1 MLVVAPVGGGANGTV
16 GSGMGPQELIEFV
29 LLGVFVGTYGTLV
42 GAGGG
47 FILVPILLL
56 FFASQFSTTQA
67 SGTSLFV
74 VLCNGVSATIAFVRQ
89 KKIDYATGLRF
100 AAATVP
106 SAFIGGQI
114 ASYFGGTAFRLTF
127 GILLIGV
134 AIFLNLRPD
143 PKKAHALA
151 DPDKPLPP
159 GFVRRAIT
167 IANGTRY
174 DYAFNMRS
182 GILFSFGIGF
192 LSSVLGVGGGI
203 FMVPAMVFL
212 FGFPAHLAAATSSFV
227 LVFTALSGTISHL
240 LNGNVLFGPAIA
252 MSAGVIVGAQL
263 GAAISQRVQ
272 GKAIVRFLSIA
283 LILTGI
289 QLIVKALS

>member
-1 MLVVAPVGGGANGTV
+1 MPV
-16 GSGMGPQELIEFV
+16 QEIIEFV

-47 FILVPILLL
+47 FIIVPILLI
-56 FFASQFSTTQA
+56 FFATQFTTIQA
-67 SGTSLFV
+67 SATSLFV
-74 VLCNGVSATIAFVRQ
+74 VLCNGISASIAFVRQ
-89 KKIDYATGLRF
+89 KKIDYSTGVRF

-106 SAFIGGQI
+106 SAFIGGQV
-114 ASYFGGTAFRLTF
+114 ASYFGDTIFKLVF
-127 GILLIGV
+127 GVLLIGV

-143 PKKAHALA
+143 PKKAQALA
-151 DPDKPLPP
+151 DPDKPLPS

-174 DYAFNMRS
+174 EYAFNMRS
-182 GILFSFGIGF
+182 GLLFSFAIGF
-192 LSSVLGVGGGI
+192 LSSILGVGGGI

-227 LVFTALSGTISHL
+227 LVFTALSGTVSHL
-240 LNGNVLFGPAIA
+240 LQGNILFGPALA
-252 MSAGVIVGAQL
+252 MSAGVIVGAQM
-263 GAAISQRVQ
+263 GAAIAQRVQ
-272 GKAIVRFLSIA
+272 GKAIVRFLSVA

-289 QLIVKALS
+289 QLIVKAFN

>member
-1 MLVVAPVGGGANGTV
+1 MPLREVV
-16 GSGMGPQELIEFV
+16 EFV

-47 FILVPILLL
+47 FIIVPILLI
-56 FFASQFSTTQA
+56 FFGGQFDPPALA

-74 VLCNGVSATIAFVRQ
+74 VLCNGISASIAYIRQ
-89 KKIDYATGLRF
+89 KKIDYATGWRF

-106 SAFIGGQI
+106 SAFVGGLVAQF
-114 ASYFGGTAFRLTF
+114 FGAAAFKLTF

-143 PKKAHALA
+143 PKKAQALA
-151 DPDKPLPP
+151 DPDRPLPP
-159 GFVRRAIT
+159 GFVRRTLTDAR
-167 IANGTRY
+167 GQRSV
-174 DYAFNMRS
+174 YAFNMRS

-192 LSSVLGVGGGI
+192 LSSILGVGGGI

-227 LVFTALSGTISHL
+227 LVFTALSGTVSHL
-240 LNGNVLFGPAIA
+240 IQGNVLFGPAIA
-252 MSAGVIVGAQL
+252 MSAGVIGGAQL

-272 GKAIVRFLSIA
+272 GKAIVRFLSVA

-289 QLIVKALS
+289 QLIIKAIGG

>member
-1 MLVVAPVGGGANGTV
+1 MSV
-16 GSGMGPQELIEFV
+16 QEIIEFV

-47 FILVPILLL
+47 FIIVPILLI
-56 FFASQFSTTQA
+56 FFSSQFTTIQA
-67 SGTSLFV
+67 SATSLFV
-74 VLCNGVSATIAFVRQ
+74 VLCNGISASIAFVRQ
-89 KKIDYATGLRF
+89 KKIDYATGIRF

-114 ASYFGGTAFRLTF
+114 ASYFSDAIFKLVF
-127 GILLIGV
+127 GVLLIGV
-134 AIFLNLRPD
+134 ALFLNLRPD
-143 PKKAHALA
+143 PKKAQALA
-151 DPDKPLPP
+151 DPNNPLPS

-182 GILFSFGIGF
+182 GIIFSFGIGF
-192 LSSVLGVGGGI
+192 LSSILGVGGGI
-203 FMVPAMVFL
+203 FMVPAMVFM

-227 LVFTALSGTISHL
+227 LVFTALSGTASHL
-240 LNGNVLFGPAIA
+240 LQGNIRFGPALA
-252 MSAGVIVGAQL
+252 MSAGVIVGAQV

-272 GKAIVRFLSIA
+272 GKAIVRFLSVA

-289 QLIVKALS
+289 QLVVKAFS

>member
-1 MLVVAPVGGGANGTV
+1 MSAREIV
-16 GSGMGPQELIEFV
+16 EFV
-29 LLGVFVGTYGTLV
+29 LLGVFVGTYGTMV

-47 FILVPILLL
+47 FIIVPILLL
-56 FFASQFSTTQA
+56 FFSSQFTTTQA

-74 VLCNGVSATIAFVRQ
+74 VLCNGISASLAYIRQ
-89 KKIDYATGLRF
+89 KKIDYATGWRF

-114 ASYFGGTAFRLTF
+114 ADRFGSTAFRLTF
-127 GILLIGV
+127 GILLILV

-143 PKKAHALA
+143 PKKAKALA
-151 DPDKPLPP
+151 DPDNPLPS
-159 GFVRRAIT
+159 GFVRRTLIDARGLQSI
-167 IANGTRY
+167 
-174 DYAFNMRS
+174 YAFNMRS
-182 GILFSFGIGF
+182 GIIFSFGIGF
-192 LSSVLGVGGGI
+192 LSSILGVGGGI

-240 LNGNVLFGPAIA
+240 LKGNVLFGPALA

-263 GAAISQRVQ
+263 GAAIAQRVQ
-272 GKAIVRFLSIA
+272 GKAIVRFLSVA

-289 QLIVKALS
+289 QLIVKALR